1 MTRTLRSLLA
11 ASSAGII
18 ALAAVLGAA
27 QTASAEPGARAGQA
41 VQDPLRL
48 YAVDPASPRLLSLDP
63 ATGESSDI
71 VLPDAGG
78 AVVAQADGST
88 LYVRTQS
95 GSVAVVDVATAKT
108 TAEWPGH
115 GGWSTSPSALA
126 LSDDGARL
134 AVAGGNTGGCTVD
147 LLDTDGGEMIRRFT
161 APSSWCTV
169 SAVALSADGTR
180 LFATDKSSNSLF
192 VFDIATGA
200 LLGQLD
206 KYADPDRMHNNP
218 NGLALSRDGKSLA
231 VSFGLPNWRSEPS
244 IVVLDAQTLEWR
256 SDSVLE
262 ERVPGTRGAGQLT
275 VSPNTGNIQA
285 GIGDYSPVIWSVD
298 PQQGRIAGA
307 AEVTWVGNAG
317 IVAGR
322 GDETYAATGD
332 GIVVLGAD
340 GAVLRTIETPG
351 VKAAGLA
358 VVDGRPPVASLRDG
372 AGTVGTPVSLTAEAE
387 SGPGTLPIA
396 SYAWDFGD
404 GETETSGSP
413 TIEHRYERAGTYAV
427 SVTLTDVSGSSTTRV
442 YDGSR
447 VVRNGS
453 GSARAE
459 AAVVVSSATVEPPVP
474 PVPPVPPGNSGS
486 SASGSSDANGG
497 AGSGG
502 AAAGGAADASTG
514 GSDGDAADAA
524 GAGNGALAST
534 GQTGSGGMLLMAATL
549 LCAGGAVW
557 GILLLRKRS
566 RSN

>member
-1 MTRTLRSLLA
+1 MTRTPRSLLA
-11 ASSAGII
+11 ASSAGLI

-27 QTASAEPGARAGQA
+27 HTANAEPGARAGQT

-48 YAVDPASPRLLSLDP
+48 YAVDPSSPRLLSLDP
-63 ATGESSDI
+63 VTGESSEI

-147 LLDTDGGEMIRRFT
+147 LLDTDGGKMIRRFA

-169 SAVALSADGTR
+169 SAVALSTDGTR
-180 LFATDKSSNSLF
+180 LFMTDKSSNSLF

-307 AEVTWVGNAG
+307 AEVTWAGNAG
-317 IVAGR
+317 IVVGR

-332 GIVVLGAD
+332 GIVVLGVD

-358 VVDGRPPVASLRDG
+358 VVDGRPPAVSLRDG

-387 SGPGTLPIA
+387 SGPGTLPIV

-413 TIEHRYERAGTYAV
+413 TIDHRYERAGTYAV

-447 VVRNGS
+447 VVRTGS
-453 GSARAE
+453 GPARAE
-459 AAVVVSSATVEPPVP
+459 VAVVVSAATVEPPS
-474 PVPPVPPGNSGS
+474 PGNSDSGS
-486 SASGSSDANGG
+486 DGSSDANGG

-502 AAAGGAADASTG
+502 ATAGGASDASGGGATG
-514 GSDGDAADAA
+514 GSAGEAADAA
-524 GAGNGALAST
+524 GPGNGALAST
-534 GQTGSGGMLLMAATL
+534 GQTAGGGMLLIAAAL
-549 LCAGGAVW
+549 LCAGGSAWEV
-557 GILLLRKRS
+557 LLLRKRS